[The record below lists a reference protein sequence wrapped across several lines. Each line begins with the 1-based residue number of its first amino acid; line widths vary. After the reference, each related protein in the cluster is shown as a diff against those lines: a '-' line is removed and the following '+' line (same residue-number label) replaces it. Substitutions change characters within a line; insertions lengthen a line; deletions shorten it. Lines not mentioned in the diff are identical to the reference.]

1 MTDDFENILAHL
13 VDDSAMLRIPLLF
26 ELSMLTDKKMARVE
40 EIWMTIP
47 PARRRKILQQLVEI
61 AEESFEVNFDPIFI
75 FALQDTDTGAQTWAI
90 KGLWE
95 NESAALIQPFIYLL
109 KWGQHRDV
117 RAAAA
122 TALGQYIYLGELEEM
137 DVEVKELVE
146 QALLDT
152 VRAAS
157 EAVEVV
163 RRAVESLAFSS
174 REGIHRIIE
183 AAYYHE
189 DERMR
194 VSAIFA
200 MGRTYDAQ
208 AWGKIVLSE
217 LDSDSPAIRF
227 EAARTCGELALKNAV
242 DRLIRMINEEPDSEV
257 QQNAIWSLGQIGGTR
272 AQSMLE
278 ALASSEN
285 EAVRTTAEDALD
297 ELTLFSGEE
306 DVLFEFMS
314 PGDDDD
320 LEALP
325 DDETDED
332 YLQYKLN

>member
-1 MTDDFENILAHL
+1 MIDDFESTLAHL
-13 VDDSAMLRIPLLF
+13 ADDSSMLRIPLLF
-26 ELSMLTDKKMARVE
+26 ELSMLTDEKMARVE

-75 FALQDTDTGAQTWAI
+75 FALQDTDAGAQTWAI

-109 KWGQHRDV
+109 KRGQHRDV

-152 VRAAS
+152 VRADS
-157 EAVEVV
+157 EDVEVM

-174 REGIHRIIE
+174 RDGISRIIE

-217 LDSDSPAIRF
+217 LDNDSPAIRF
-227 EAARTCGELALKNAV
+227 EATRACGELALKSAV
-242 DRLIRMINEEPDSEV
+242 DRLIRIINEEPDSEV

-278 ALASSEN
+278 ALVSSEN
-285 EAVRTTAEDALD
+285 DAVRTTAEDALD
-297 ELTLFSGEE
+297 ELTLLSGEE
-306 DVLFEFMS
+306 DVLFDFMS
-314 PGDDDD
+314 AEDDDSEVW
-320 LEALP
+320 L

-332 YLQYKLN
+332 YLQHNLN